1 MQSIV
6 NGQWP
11 IFVFA
16 FMFLVL
22 PLSTIPGMFD
32 FIFIV
37 LGGFTCVIVGLLIAS
52 VIMSRLKATQA
63 NVPSAQ
69 KTGNGK

>member
-1 MQSIV
+1 MKSIV
-6 NGQWP
+6 DGQWP

-32 FIFIV
+32 FIFIL
-37 LGGFTCVIVGLLIAS
+37 LGGFTCVIVGLIIMS
-52 VIMSRLKATQA
+52 VIVRRLKATTP
-63 NVPSAQ
+63 NVQSAQ
-69 KTGNGK
+69 KSGHGK